1 MRFRTACPA
10 DAPKLLEI
18 YREYIDTTI
27 TFEYA
32 LPSVEEFEGRIRS
45 ISEFFPYLVLEDDAG
60 TIVGYA
66 YAHRHME
73 RAAYQW
79 NAELS
84 IYLSRKL
91 AGKGWGRKSYRL
103 LLELLA
109 LQGMKAAYG
118 CVTSPNPPS
127 EKLHMSLGFELVG
140 TYPLAGWKN
149 GAWHSVSWFRKAIGS
164 YEGEP
169 VPPKAFDDLPRE
181 QVEAV
186 LERWARE

>member
-1 MRFRTACPA
+1 MRYRTASIS
-10 DAPKLLEI
+10 DAPALLQI
-18 YREYIDTTI
+18 YGEYIDTPI

-32 LPSVEEFEGRIRS
+32 LPSVAEFEERIRS
-45 ISEFFPYLVLEDDAG
+45 ISAFFPYLVLEDDAG
-60 TIVGYA
+60 EIVGYA

-84 IYLSRKL
+84 IYLSKKI
-91 AGKGWGRKSYRL
+91 AGKGWGARTYGL
-103 LLELLA
+103 LMELLA

-127 EKLHMSLGFELVG
+127 DRLHKLMGFELVG

-149 GAWHSVSWFRKAIGS
+149 GRWHSVSWYRKALGS

-169 VPPKAFDDLPRE
+169 VPPKAMSDLAP
-181 QVEAV
+181 QVVEAAFRRA
-186 LERWARE
+186 LA

>member
-1 MRFRTACPA
+1 MRFRTARLS
-10 DAPKLLEI
+10 DAPALLEI
-18 YREYIDTTI
+18 YREYIDTPI

-32 LPSVEEFEGRIRS
+32 LPSVEEFKDRIRS
-45 ISEFFPYLVLEDDAG
+45 MSEFFPYLVLEDDG
-60 TIVGYA
+60 GVIVGYA

-84 IYLSRKL
+84 IYLSRAL
-91 AGKGWGRKSYRL
+91 AGKGWGRRAYGL

-127 EKLHMSLGFELVG
+127 EKLHKSLGFELVG

-149 GAWHSVSWFRKAIGS
+149 GSWHSVSWFRKAIGS

-169 VPPKAFDDLPRE
+169 QPPKAFGDLPQAR
-181 QVEAV
+181 VSEA
-186 LERWARE
+186 LERWAKA

>member
-91 AGKGWGRKSYRL
+91 AGKGWGR
-103 LLELLA
+103 EV
-109 LQGMKAAYG
+109 LQSPSRTPRASGHEGRVRVRHVAQSAVGKA
-118 CVTSPNPPS
+118 P
-127 EKLHMSLGFELVG
+127 
-140 TYPLAGWKN
+140 
-149 GAWHSVSWFRKAIGS
+149 
-164 YEGEP
+164 YEPG
-169 VPPKAFDDLPRE
+169 V
-181 QVEAV
+181 
-186 LERWARE
+186 